1 MAATSAPTRSVLP
14 IVVPG
19 QLTLRTI
26 RGKNGPFTV
35 GRLSTPIGEFAV
47 KDAELEQYPEGKY
60 DGDFV
65 IRYIF
70 AKSYPVAGGARFEV
84 RANLDG
90 MTLNGIDK
98 LSRDEARSFATQD
111 VDPLDE
117 ELGTQPA
124 ATPATPA
131 KASRHAKPAP
141 VQASAD
147 PLVDTTPFGVDAPP
161 PAAAAAPGSTEDGD
175 AALFGLLWPPGE
187 SVKLDSTIDR
197 RTLRAQIARLGE
209 LGYALD
215 FKTQEW
221 SRQAELQSACSQ
233 TPHLRRSSSTRRGS
247 PLRGGL
253 RLNYSRRPLMG
264 WYFSPQSRSE
274 LIAELIAPQET
285 ERASVKVIAHALRGN
300 VLWSVAEV
308 TAKVE
313 GVHRELA
320 PGQSLR
326 YIRCD
331 LLERSGGQWGCKP
344 LDESMHPYYYSCP
357 LSYLDLAPEQ
367 SADWRAGV
375 RAYHARRR
383 TPTASTAP
391 AAAPMA

>member
-1 MAATSAPTRSVLP
+1 MAATTAPTRSVLP

-35 GRLSTPIGEFAV
+35 GRLTTPIGEFAV

-98 LSRDEARSFATQD
+98 LSRDEARSFATQE

-117 ELGTQPA
+117 EQGAQPA
-124 ATPATPA
+124 ATPAKPV
-131 KASRHAKPAP
+131 KASKPAP

-147 PLVDTTPFGVDAPP
+147 PLVDTTPFGVDAPV
-161 PAAAAAPGSTEDGD
+161 PAAATASGSAEDGD
-175 AALFGLLWPPGE
+175 AALFGILWPLGE

-197 RTLRAQIARLGE
+197 RALRAQIARLGE
-209 LGYALD
+209 LGYSLD

-221 SRQAELQSACSQ
+221 SREAELQ
-233 TPHLRRSSSTRRGS
+233 
-247 PLRGGL
+247 
-253 RLNYSRRPLMG
+253 
-264 WYFSPQSRSE
+264 
-274 LIAELIAPQET
+274 
-285 ERASVKVIAHALRGN
+285 
-300 VLWSVAEV
+300 
-308 TAKVE
+308 
-313 GVHRELA
+313 
-320 PGQSLR
+320 
-326 YIRCD
+326 
-331 LLERSGGQWGCKP
+331 
-344 LDESMHPYYYSCP
+344 
-357 LSYLDLAPEQ
+357 
-367 SADWRAGV
+367 
-375 RAYHARRR
+375 
-383 TPTASTAP
+383 P
-391 AAAPMA
+391 A

>member
-84 RANLDG
+84 RASLDG

-98 LSRDEARSFATQD
+98 LSRDEARSFGTQD

-117 ELGTQPA
+117 ELGTQPTA
-124 ATPATPA
+124 APA
-131 KASRHAKPAP
+131 KSVKAPRPIKPAP
-141 VQASAD
+141 VQASSD
-147 PLVDTTPFGVDAPP
+147 PLIDTTPFGVDASP
-161 PAAAAAPGSTEDGD
+161 PATAAAPGSADDGD
-175 AALFGLLWPPGE
+175 AALFGLLWPLGE

-197 RTLRAQIARLGE
+197 RALRAQIARLGE

-221 SRQAELQSACSQ
+221 SRQAELQ
-233 TPHLRRSSSTRRGS
+233 
-247 PLRGGL
+247 
-253 RLNYSRRPLMG
+253 
-264 WYFSPQSRSE
+264 
-274 LIAELIAPQET
+274 
-285 ERASVKVIAHALRGN
+285 
-300 VLWSVAEV
+300 
-308 TAKVE
+308 
-313 GVHRELA
+313 
-320 PGQSLR
+320 
-326 YIRCD
+326 
-331 LLERSGGQWGCKP
+331 
-344 LDESMHPYYYSCP
+344 
-357 LSYLDLAPEQ
+357 
-367 SADWRAGV
+367 
-375 RAYHARRR
+375 
-383 TPTASTAP
+383 P
-391 AAAPMA
+391 A

>member
-1 MAATSAPTRSVLP
+1 MAVTSAPEKSVAP

-35 GRLSTPIGEFAV
+35 GRLATHLGTFEV
-47 KDAELEQYPEGKY
+47 KDPELEQYPEGKY
-60 DGDFV
+60 DGEFI

-70 AKSYPVAGGARFEV
+70 PKSYPVGGGMRFEI
-84 RANLDG
+84 RASLDG

-117 ELGTQPA
+117 EQGAQPA
-124 ATPATPA
+124 ATPAKPA
-131 KASRHAKPAP
+131 KASRPAKPAP

-175 AALFGLLWPPGE
+175 AALFGLLWPLGE

-221 SRQAELQSACSQ
+221 SRQAEPQAACADAACAVFFIHPPGFL
-233 TPHLRRSSSTRRGS
+233 PHAGEALAIFWRSPSCPSSLAIPRVQRWMN
-247 PLRGGL
+247 PRGG
-253 RLNYSRRPLMG
+253 NSARRPPHTP
-264 WYFSPQSRSE
+264 S
-274 LIAELIAPQET
+274 A
-285 ERASVKVIAHALRGN
+285 
-300 VLWSVAEV
+300 VA
-308 TAKVE
+308 A
-313 GVHRELA
+313 
-320 PGQSLR
+320 
-326 YIRCD
+326 
-331 LLERSGGQWGCKP
+331 
-344 LDESMHPYYYSCP
+344 CP
-357 LSYLDLAPEQ
+357 
-367 SADWRAGV
+367 
-375 RAYHARRR
+375 R
-383 TPTASTAP
+383 TTT
-391 AAAPMA
+391 

>member
-1 MAATSAPTRSVLP
+1 MAATSAPRRSVLP

-35 GRLSTPIGEFAV
+35 GRLTTPIGEFAV

-60 DGDFV
+60 DGEFV

-98 LSRDEARSFATQD
+98 LSRDEVRSFATQD

-117 ELGTQPA
+117 ELGAQPA
-124 ATPATPA
+124 ATQA
-131 KASRHAKPAP
+131 KPTKVSKSVKPAP
-141 VQASAD
+141 AQGSAD
-147 PLVDTTPFGVDAPP
+147 PLIDTTPFGVDAPK

-175 AALFGLLWPPGE
+175 VSLFGILWPLGE

-197 RTLRAQIARLGE
+197 RTLRTQIARLGE

-221 SRQAELQSACSQ
+221 SRQAELQ
-233 TPHLRRSSSTRRGS
+233 
-247 PLRGGL
+247 
-253 RLNYSRRPLMG
+253 
-264 WYFSPQSRSE
+264 
-274 LIAELIAPQET
+274 
-285 ERASVKVIAHALRGN
+285 
-300 VLWSVAEV
+300 
-308 TAKVE
+308 
-313 GVHRELA
+313 
-320 PGQSLR
+320 
-326 YIRCD
+326 
-331 LLERSGGQWGCKP
+331 
-344 LDESMHPYYYSCP
+344 
-357 LSYLDLAPEQ
+357 
-367 SADWRAGV
+367 
-375 RAYHARRR
+375 
-383 TPTASTAP
+383 P
-391 AAAPMA
+391 A